1 MKSKLPIVA
10 ALVTIILGLPVKAED
25 TRIKNRIFVV
35 GMLARVDCAVRY
47 QGYDPELAKER
58 IQEYVNENPHLK
70 AAYIWGTTSDKAM
83 EAVQALRP
91 YHGFDC
97 SGFILSEE
105 KVDQL
110 MLPYL
115 K

>member
-1 MKSKLPIVA
+1 MKFLPVVG
-10 ALVTIILGLPVKAED
+10 ALLLSISPVKAED

-97 SGFILSEE
+97 IGLILSEE
-105 KVDQL
+105 EANSL
-110 MLPYL
+110 AAPYIE
-115 K
+115 

>member
-1 MKSKLPIVA
+1 MKFLPVVG
-10 ALVTIILGLPVKAED
+10 ALLLSISPVKAED

-35 GMLARVDCAVRY
+35 GMLAKADCAVRY
-47 QGYDPELAKER
+47 GGNDPELAKER

-70 AAYIWGTTSDKAM
+70 AAYIWGTTTDKAM

-105 KVDQL
+105 KADQL

-115 K
+115 R

>member
-1 MKSKLPIVA
+1 MKTILLLA
-10 ALVTIILGLPVKAED
+10 ALVMSSLPVKAED